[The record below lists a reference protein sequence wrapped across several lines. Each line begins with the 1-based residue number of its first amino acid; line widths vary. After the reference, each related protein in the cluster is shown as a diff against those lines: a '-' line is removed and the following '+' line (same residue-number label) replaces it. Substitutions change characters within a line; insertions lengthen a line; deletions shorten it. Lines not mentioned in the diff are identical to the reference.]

1 MRNVYNKW
9 RRNTMTQNEYKHISI
24 EEDEEEEVFVVG
36 AAAAPAEQAV
46 RVTQASPSAQV
57 EAVAQVAGTVQEAS
71 VQAAV
76 PASVQQAAQ
85 ATPTPSKTN
94 SAEQTLDDLD
104 AEPMSLLQKIIIAA
118 AVVGVIV
125 LVAYLVMHAL

>member
-1 MRNVYNKW
+1 
-9 RRNTMTQNEYKHISI
+9 MTQNEYKHISI

-36 AAAAPAEQAV
+36 AAAAPEKQ
-46 RVTQASPSAQV
+46 T
-57 EAVAQVAGTVQEAS
+57 
-71 VQAAV
+71 V
-76 PASVQQAAQ
+76 PASAQQPAQ

-94 SAEQTLDDLD
+94 SSEQTLDDLD

>member
-1 MRNVYNKW
+1 
-9 RRNTMTQNEYKHISI
+9 MTQNEYKHISI

-36 AAAAPAEQAV
+36 AAAAPEKQ
-46 RVTQASPSAQV
+46 T
-57 EAVAQVAGTVQEAS
+57 
-71 VQAAV
+71 V

-104 AEPMSLLQKIIIAA
+104 AEPMSLLQKIIIDRKS
-118 AVVGVIV
+118 VV
-125 LVAYLVMHAL
+125 

>member
-1 MRNVYNKW
+1 
-9 RRNTMTQNEYKHISI
+9 MTQNEYKHISI

-36 AAAAPAEQAV
+36 AAAAPADQAV

-85 ATPTPSKTN
+85 ATPTPFKTN
-94 SAEQTLDDLD
+94 SSEQTLDDLD

-125 LVAYLVMHAL
+125 LVAYLIMHAL

>member
-1 MRNVYNKW
+1 
-9 RRNTMTQNEYKHISI
+9 MTQNEYKHISI

-36 AAAAPAEQAV
+36 AAAAPAKQAV

-57 EAVAQVAGTVQEAS
+57 EAVAQVAGAVQEAS

-94 SAEQTLDDLD
+94 SSEQTLDDLD